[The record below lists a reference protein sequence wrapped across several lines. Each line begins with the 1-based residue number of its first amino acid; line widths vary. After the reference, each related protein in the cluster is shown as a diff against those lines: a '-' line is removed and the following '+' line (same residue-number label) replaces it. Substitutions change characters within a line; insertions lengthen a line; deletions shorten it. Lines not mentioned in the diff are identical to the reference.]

1 VGVQRWEYRV
11 VSLRDGQYTSSLN
24 DLGQEGW
31 ELVAVCQ
38 DAPPAAEPSEQPRRP
53 GIPMPRAIGRLED
66 AASAIGRLSGGAEQT
81 TPPDAGPTGL
91 LWVLKRPLPD

>member
-1 VGVQRWEYRV
+1 VRVQRWEYRV

-24 DLGQEGW
+24 DLGRDGW
-31 ELVAVCQ
+31 ELVAVCP
-38 DAPPAAEPSEQPRRP
+38 DEPPAETPEQPKRP

-66 AASAIGRLSGGAEQT
+66 AAAALNRIGGSGSEQAA
-81 TPPDAGPTGL
+81 DAGPTGL

>member
-1 VGVQRWEYRV
+1 MQRWEYRV

-24 DLGQEGW
+24 ELGQEGW

-38 DAPPAAEPSEQPRRP
+38 DAPPAAEAGDQPKRP

-66 AASAIGRLSGGAEQT
+66 AASAIGRLSGGGGEQPVDT
-81 TPPDAGPTGL
+81 GPSGL

>member
-1 VGVQRWEYRV
+1 VQRWEYRV
-11 VSLRDGQYTSSLN
+11 VSLRDGHYTSTLN
-24 DLGQEGW
+24 ELGQEGW

-38 DAPPAAEPSEQPRRP
+38 DAPPAAEAPGQPKRP

-66 AASAIGRLSGGAEQT
+66 AASAIGRLSGGDSGEQAE
-81 TPPDAGPTGL
+81 DAGPTGL